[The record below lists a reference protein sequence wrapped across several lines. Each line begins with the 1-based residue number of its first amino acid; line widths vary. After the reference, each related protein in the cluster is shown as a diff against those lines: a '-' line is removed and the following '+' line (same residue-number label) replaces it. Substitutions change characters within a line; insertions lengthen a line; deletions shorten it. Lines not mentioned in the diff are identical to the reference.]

1 MKNYLLFQQI
11 MRAFFLICTCITI
24 GLATFL
30 TIFSVETIPSAALWQ
45 ILLVSLLIASTGGL
59 IYHSKR
65 ELSKKAYLARNA
77 IHFLILGVILIVAA
91 NCFNWFKSAPLSAV
105 VAFAV
110 ITILIYIFVSV
121 IIYFVKKRQARRM
134 NEKLTE
140 FKEKIG

>member
-1 MKNYLLFQQI
+1 MKCHSLFQQI
-11 MRAFFLICTCITI
+11 ARAFCFICTCVTI
-24 GLATFL
+24 GLASFL
-30 TIFSVETIPSAALWQ
+30 IIFSVETIPSTVLWQ
-45 ILLVSLLIASTGGL
+45 IPLVSLLIAVTGGL

-110 ITILIYIFVSV
+110 MTVLIYIFVSV